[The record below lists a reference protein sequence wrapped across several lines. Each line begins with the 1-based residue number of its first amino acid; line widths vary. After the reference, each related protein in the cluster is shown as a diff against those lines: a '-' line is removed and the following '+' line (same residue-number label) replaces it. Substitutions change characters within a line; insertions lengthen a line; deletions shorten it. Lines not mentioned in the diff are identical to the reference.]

1 MWSFQDGLAVVQD
14 FNKRLGFINKS
25 GELVIPCR
33 WKKVNYFHN
42 GLAKVSDSKTFFFK
56 DKWVY
61 IDRQGRV
68 VKET

>member
-1 MWSFQDGLAVVQD
+1 MQD
-14 FNKRLGFINKS
+14 FNKRLGFVDKS

-33 WKKVNYFHN
+33 WKKADHFKD
-42 GLAKVSDSKTFFFK
+42 GLAKVSDSKTFLFQ

-68 VKET
+68 VK